1 MAVQELL
8 QKTGV
13 ALKLNNGTK
22 AGVVQTVS
30 LSLGTLDKDEW
41 DADKAMAIID
51 LLEPCLSK
59 GIEEVVKTTQTKLVN
74 A

>member
-1 MAVQELL
+1 MAVEELM
-8 QKTGV
+8 QKTAV
-13 ALKLNNGTK
+13 SLKLNNGTK
-22 AGVVQTVS
+22 QGVIQTVS

-41 DADKAMAIID
+41 DGTKAMAIVD

-59 GIEEVVKTTQTKLVN
+59 GIEEVVRTTQTKLVY